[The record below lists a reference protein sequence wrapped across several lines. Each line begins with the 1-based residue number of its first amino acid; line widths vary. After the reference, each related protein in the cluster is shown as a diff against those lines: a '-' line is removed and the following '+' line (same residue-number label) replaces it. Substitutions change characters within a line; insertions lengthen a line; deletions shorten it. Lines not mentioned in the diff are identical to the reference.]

1 MTAGPHDCMDMV
13 AEFLFVLCKESGR
26 SHSYVYTC
34 PSSTGHGGVGKALI
48 VIWLNKCIVIML
60 YKWLGQL

>member
-26 SHSYVYTC
+26 SHSYVDTC

-48 VIWLNKCIVIML
+48 VIWLNK
-60 YKWLGQL
+60 